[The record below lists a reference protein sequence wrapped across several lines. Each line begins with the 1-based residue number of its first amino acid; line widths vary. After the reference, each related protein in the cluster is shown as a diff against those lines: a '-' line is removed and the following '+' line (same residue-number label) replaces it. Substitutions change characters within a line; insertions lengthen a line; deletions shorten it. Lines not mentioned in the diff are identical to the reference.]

1 MYKYTTKDH
10 IRDYLLSLDLF
21 EDKSMSDK
29 KKMRL
34 LYTISNDIENN
45 YATYRIPKRHGGYR
59 TICEPSE
66 SLKKIQKR
74 ILTNYLYDL
83 TPSLYVKSYIVGMNL
98 LDNARVHV
106 GKKLVVKMDI
116 ENFFDSVDFLK
127 VYNTVF
133 GLDKMPRPAGML
145 LCNLCTLYGSLPQ
158 GAPTSAYISNL
169 VLSDFDNRLGKYC
182 ASKNIDY
189 TRYSDDMT
197 FSGDNFDVKELIAT
211 VKKELKC
218 EHLTLNRKKTK
229 TIKNSRSQVVTGIC
243 VNAVPQAPKSYRKK
257 IRQELYYIKKYGLD
271 EHIKRTKL
279 DMDKATYLRSLYG
292 RTLFVLSIRKDEEM
306 LNYKKEILY
315 QIKILE
321 GMEITV

>member
-45 YATYRIPKRHGGYR
+45 YTTHRIPKRRGGYR
-59 TICEPSE
+59 TIFEPSE
-66 SLKKIQKR
+66 SLKKIQRR

-83 TPSLYVKSYIVGMNL
+83 TPSFYVKSYIVGMNL

-106 GKKLVVKMDI
+106 GKKLIVKMDI

-127 VYNTVF
+127 VYDTVF

-197 FSGDNFDVKELIAT
+197 FSGDDFDAKELIAT
-211 VKKELKC
+211 VKKELKF

-229 TIKNSRSQVVTGIC
+229 TIKNSRSQVVT
-243 VNAVPQAPKSYRKK
+243 VYV
-257 IRQELYYIKKYGLD
+257 
-271 EHIKRTKL
+271 
-279 DMDKATYLRSLYG
+279 
-292 RTLFVLSIRKDEEM
+292 
-306 LNYKKEILY
+306 
-315 QIKILE
+315 
-321 GMEITV
+321 